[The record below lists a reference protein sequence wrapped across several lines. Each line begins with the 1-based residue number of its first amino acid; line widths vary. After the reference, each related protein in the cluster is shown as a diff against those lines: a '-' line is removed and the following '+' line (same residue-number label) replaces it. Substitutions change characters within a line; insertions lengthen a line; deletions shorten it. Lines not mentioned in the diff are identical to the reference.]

1 MKSSTWD
8 ALYWVG
14 MGILGAGMVICLIL
28 AVQQNAHDN
37 ALRSEMIERIN
48 NHSERIEVLEMENI
62 ALEQDLFQIECY
74 VDELQAET
82 PSETPSETAA
92 DSTK

>member
-82 PSETPSETAA
+82 PSETAA